1 MKKTSF
7 LLLIAAS
14 MLAACSNKSDVFT
27 ADNVNELRA
36 PAYPLVTIDPFTSAW
51 SFSDKLN
58 ESPVRHW
65 TGKEHPMVGV
75 LKVDGKLY
83 RFMG

>member
-51 SFSDKLN
+51 
-58 ESPVRHW
+58 
-65 TGKEHPMVGV
+65 
-75 LKVDGKLY
+75 
-83 RFMG
+83 